1 MYFLREKG
9 VLGALGGSA
18 PTAELNLDGK
28 PVDAVTNGGYIFV
41 DRPPGTYRLSVQSG
55 ISLAFETDVQVSAG
69 RDYYFN
75 IGVPR
80 TGAIGSDFLNQVYAG
95 RQGRADAGAIP
106 ARGWIGGGG
115 VLHARPLDRRRRG
128 SAAEGALRG
137 LPPDVGKADW
147 RPAGRQLPVAA
158 VRPCEAVRPPTH
170 ARAGALLTILRPTQL
185 PAIAFGR
192 CSLRLAVRTSPS
204 HGENRSS
211 ILLGSAMISKT

>member
-18 PTAELNLDGK
+18 PTAELKVDGK

-80 TGAIGSDFLNQVYAG
+80 TGAIGSDLLNQVYAG
-95 RQGRADAGAIP
+95 GKGEQTQ
-106 ARGWIGGGG
+106 ARS
-115 VLHARPLDRRRRG
+115 PLAAG
-128 SAAEGALRG
+128 SAAAVFYTLDPSIGAAEVQRL
-137 LPPDVGKADW
+137 KA
-147 RPAGRQLPVAA
+147 P
-158 VRPCEAVRPPTH
+158 
-170 ARAGALLTILRPTQL
+170 
-185 PAIAFGR
+185 
-192 CSLRLAVRTSPS
+192 
-204 HGENRSS
+204 
-211 ILLGSAMISKT
+211 